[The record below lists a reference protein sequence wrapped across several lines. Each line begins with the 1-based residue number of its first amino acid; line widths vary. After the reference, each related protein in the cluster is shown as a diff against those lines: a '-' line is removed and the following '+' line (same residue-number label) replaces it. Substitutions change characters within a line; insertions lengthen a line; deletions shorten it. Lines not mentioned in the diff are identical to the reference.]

1 MSNTVSVLPNFE
13 TSLFTIWLLGLLIN
27 FNFRPSTLMCK
38 AYKREEP
45 MCSVLPTVYVVRYM
59 ACLVSCRLPAS
70 CSNAVWEI
78 VKLTTIEH
86 VINCDAI
93 IDSRPLHLDSCPDS
107 SHHLTRKKA
116 YFVTYYVWFSIQA
129 LSNSWKMSK
138 KPLLLLLLPFYI
150 IHFLHLH
157 RD

>member
-1 MSNTVSVLPNFE
+1 
-13 TSLFTIWLLGLLIN
+13 
-27 FNFRPSTLMCK
+27 
-38 AYKREEP
+38 

-138 KPLLLLLLPFYI
+138 KPLLLLPFLYLTLLAFTSGLNWITYEMI
-150 IHFLHLH
+150 SLILIVYAG
-157 RD
+157 

>member
-1 MSNTVSVLPNFE
+1 MHVVKLIYLISRVFLLTLHTFLIILCVQLEKSSTKISIYLSNTYIVLAFNSQNRRTELKNLTWFYHYRKASALS
-13 TSLFTIWLLGLLIN
+13 TSI
-27 FNFRPSTLMCK
+27 
-38 AYKREEP
+38 
-45 MCSVLPTVYVVRYM
+45 
-59 ACLVSCRLPAS
+59 
-70 CSNAVWEI
+70 VWEI
-78 VKLTTIEH
+78 VKLTAIEH

-138 KPLLLLLLPFYI
+138 NYSYSPRLI
-150 IHFLHLH
+150 
-157 RD
+157 